1 MDYNTLLDLTTELG
15 YQLAMSG
22 AETFRVEETITRIF
36 AAYDTQV
43 EVFSIPNCLIISLET
58 TNNEPMTRMRRISH
72 HGTDLDAVEK
82 FNNLSRKICAEK
94 PEPETAMYWLQE
106 ILSSQKQYGL
116 ITYLIANMVSSMGF
130 TFLFKGSFI
139 DSLCAGICG
148 LLIGL
153 INRLML
159 RFKVNMFFSTIAS
172 AFAGATCAYIIAIL
186 GLAPNTDAVI
196 ISCLM
201 LLVPGLLFTNALRD
215 IIYGDTNSGINRI
228 VQVLLIAVAIAL
240 GTGAAWRLALPFG
253 GNEIISTPTANSL
266 LLCSLASVF
275 ACLGFNVL
283 FNIQGYGGIFCAL
296 GSGLTWAAY
305 GITLD
310 ISGDIILANFLAT
323 LVAALYAEIMARVRK
338 YPAISYLVVSVIP
351 LLPGAGVYYTTNSF
365 LVGDM
370 AGFTSHGTE
379 TLGIAGAMAVAILIV
394 STVAR
399 LWNVRKHHHLKK
411 R

>member
-15 YQLAMSG
+15 YQLAISG

-36 AAYDTQV
+36 AAYEIQV

-58 TNNEPMTRMRRISH
+58 CNNEPMTRMRRIGH

-82 FNNLSRKICAEK
+82 YNNLSRRICAEK
-94 PEPETAMYWLQE
+94 PEPQQAMDWLKDIQSTKKE
-106 ILSSQKQYGL
+106 YGL
-116 ITYLIANMVSSMGF
+116 LTYLIGNMVASIGF
-130 TFLFKGSFI
+130 TFLFKGSLI

-159 RFKVNMFFSTIAS
+159 HFKVNAFFSTIAS
-172 AFAGATCAYIIAIL
+172 AFVGATCAYLIAIS
-186 GLAPNTDAVI
+186 GLAPNPDAVI

-228 VQVLLIAVAIAL
+228 VQVLLIGVAIAL
-240 GTGAAWRLALPFG
+240 GTGAAWRVALPLG
-253 GNEIISTPTANSL
+253 ANEIINTPTVNSV
-266 LLCSLASVF
+266 LLCSLASIF

-296 GSGLTWAAY
+296 GGGFTWAIY
-305 GITLD
+305 GITLEF
-310 ISGDIILANFLAT
+310 SQDIIFANFLAT
-323 LVAALYAEIMARVRK
+323 LGAALYSEIMARIRK

-370 AGFTSHGTE
+370 TGFTAHGTE

-394 STVAR
+394 STLAR
-399 LWNVRKHHHLKK
+399 LWNVRKHHRLNKH
-411 R
+411 